1 MLPATVKVW
10 LVQAFIVTVSPTVAL
25 WSELKVLAMPSCVPV
40 SAKRTTPAKA
50 ASLAKPVLSTVIPV
64 TTTSCA
70 PAVKVTL
77 VKGSLAALLTANVAA
92 GCVAAVIVKPSPV
105 AATELAD
112 EAADEA
118 TDEADEAAAAAPVK
132 PSYFAC
138 NIEPKYP
145 P

>member
-1 MLPATVKVW
+1 LAAILPPTVKVW
-10 LVQAFIVTVSPTVAL
+10 LVPAFIVTVSPTVAL

-40 SAKRTTPAKA
+40 SSKRTTPEKA

-77 VKGSLAALLTANVAA
+77 VKGSLAALLTAKVLA

-118 TDEADEAAAAAPVK
+118 TDEADEALVAIML
-132 PSYFAC
+132 SYLARD
-138 NIEPKYP
+138 IEPK
-145 P
+145 